1 MKRPLFILAVLFS
14 AIVFGQT
21 RELNFKLTKATFS
34 INKET
39 IATGWPLV
47 SFTSAIGAGART
59 RDGYNRTH
67 SYDELGLVLFEPSA
81 KEGYSGQV
89 SEIQLY
95 FQPMERKEVTPKDL
109 FTGSFTI
116 DRLSL
121 NAQTTLA
128 MIREALKGF
137 DESKGY
143 EDAIVRMARGD
154 YYLYFHFKENGT
166 LGKMSVGLVKKP

>member
-1 MKRPLFILAVLFS
+1 MKRFLLILFVLIS
-14 AIVFGQT
+14 VMAAGQT
-21 RELNFKLTKATFS
+21 GELNFKLTKLTFS

-39 IATGWPLV
+39 IGTGWPLE

-67 SYDELGLVLFEPSA
+67 SYDDLGIVLFEPSG

-95 FQPMERKEVTPKDL
+95 FQPMERKEVTPKGL
-109 FTGSFTI
+109 FAGSFTI

-121 NAQTTLA
+121 NAQTTLT

-143 EDAIVRMARGD
+143 EDSIVRMARGD
-154 YYLYFHFKENGT
+154 YYLYFHFKEDGT
-166 LGKMSVGLVKKP
+166 LGKMSMGLVKNK

>member
-1 MKRPLFILAVLFS
+1 MKRFLLILFVLIS
-14 AIVFGQT
+14 GVAAGQS
-21 RELNFKLTKATFS
+21 RELNFKLTKLTFS
-34 INKET
+34 INKEA
-39 IATGWPLV
+39 IGAGWPLE

-67 SYDELGLVLFEPSA
+67 SYDDLGIVLFEPSG

-95 FQPMERKEVTPKDL
+95 FQSMERKEVTPKGL
-109 FTGSFTI
+109 FAGSFTI

-121 NAQTTLA
+121 NAQTTLT

-143 EDAIVRMARGD
+143 EDSIVRMARGD
-154 YYLYFHFKENGT
+154 YYLYFHFKEDGT
-166 LGKMSVGLVKKP
+166 LGKMSMGLVKSK